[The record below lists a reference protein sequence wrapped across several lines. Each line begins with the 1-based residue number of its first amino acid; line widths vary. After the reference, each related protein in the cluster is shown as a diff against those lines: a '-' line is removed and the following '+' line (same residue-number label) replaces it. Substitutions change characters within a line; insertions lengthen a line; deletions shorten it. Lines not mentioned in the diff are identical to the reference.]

1 MMTKNLPEHAVYS
14 DVVNTGL
21 ILPKKQKYT
30 IRDFRKLLTEGWNQ
44 VDARWI
50 ILCSAAYWNA
60 EPNKKLES
68 ANFLKLC
75 QYGIAHL

>member
-1 MMTKNLPEHAVYS
+1 MTMKSLPEHAVYS
-14 DVVNTGL
+14 DVINAGL

-30 IRDFRKLLTEGWNQ
+30 IRDFRKLLTEGWSQ

-50 ILCSAAYWNA
+50 ILCSAVYWNT

-75 QYGIAHL
+75 QMGIAHL